1 MVGVMKSIVQIIM
14 LLMMSTFT
22 MAEQNGIAM
31 INDVLDR
38 QIEEDEI
45 PGLQYT
51 VLDDSNLIFEY
62 SSGLR
67 NLDKKDPVT
76 SNTAFMLNSSTKV
89 FTAAAILQLVEKG
102 KIDLDHRLSIYFADH
117 PYGNEITIRQ
127 LLSQTSGIPNP
138 LPLKWLHLKE
148 HHSNFD
154 EKRALAN
161 VLTDNTSLSFPP
173 GEKYGYSNIAY
184 WLLGKV
190 IEVVS
195 GETYCDYLRHHVFDP
210 LQITSNELGCAMP
223 DDNSLAVG
231 YQKKY
236 SFFSLF
242 LYFAGVSEFIGDTED
257 GYLAFK
263 QVYHNGPSYGGLY
276 GSGQGIAKF
285 LSDMLSDKPVVFS
298 GEMRDLFFTKQHTSS
313 GEPMAMTL
321 GWRTGSINGIAYFEK
336 PGGGPGGHSNI
347 RIYPD
352 KKMATIF
359 LINKTEVS
367 ESTISQRSNYLDSLF
382 FSVYESNAN

>member
-1 MVGVMKSIVQIIM
+1 MKSKVQIII
-14 LLMMSTFT
+14 LLIMSTFA

-38 QIEEDEI
+38 KIKEDKI

-62 SSGLR
+62 SSGFRDLR
-67 NLDKKDPVT
+67 KKDPVT

-102 KIDLDHRLSIYFADH
+102 QVDLDHRLSKYYSDH
-117 PYGNEITIRQ
+117 PYSNEITIRH

-148 HHSNFD
+148 NHSKFD
-154 EKRALAN
+154 EKRALVNILA
-161 VLTDNTSLSFPP
+161 DNASLSFPP

-190 IEVVS
+190 IEAVS

-210 LQITSNELGCAMP
+210 LKITSSELGCTIP
-223 DDNSLAVG
+223 DDNTLAVG

-236 SFFSLF
+236 SFFSIF
-242 LYFAGVSEFIGDTED
+242 LYFSGVSTFFSDTQD

-263 QVYHNGPSYGGLY
+263 QIYHNGPSYGGLY

-285 LSDMLSDKPVVFS
+285 LSDMLSENPVVF
-298 GEMRDLFFTKQHTSS
+298 GREMRDLFFTKQATST
-313 GEPMAMTL
+313 GEPVAMTL
-321 GWRTGSINGIAYFEK
+321 GWRTGSINNISYFEK

-382 FSVYESNAN
+382 FSAYEGNAK